1 MQFKKVSFEDHF
13 SLNFGASNQ
22 KRTYGFS
29 CEEFENDAL
38 KNQIFYEVE
47 VDFLSDRSGRNCV
60 FEISR
65 KQIYINNKAVGL
77 KIEQIAHQAAQTIFP
92 LRIKTKPNGEI
103 EEILNYT
110 SIKKRWLDERPNFQ
124 KYYKGEKLAKVIA
137 KIDALLLHDAVL
149 KEFISQSWFFHLFFK
164 PLYISYTEK
173 LSSKHIWE
181 SPVFGNQSIRYEAI
195 HTIKEHY
202 SATDKININVAGVAV
217 DEKSIDEI
225 ISGYNF
231 PKSKLSQTKGEPVV
245 SKMQVDYQLYAED
258 RSIFSIAGSFE
269 TRIDEN
275 TQHKIKTEIYHLAE
289 SASFRPWSNAAQK
302 ESQRIFDSYQNFDV
316 DNKNDTYDYFFD
328 LTKQAKKTSEPIVQN
343 PLYKRETIELFV
355 EEIFP
360 EKKVGF
366 WTRIKTV
373 FKKNKKE

>member
-1 MQFKKVSFEDHF
+1 MELKKVSFEDHH
-13 SLNFGASNQ
+13 SLNFGASDQ

-29 CEEFENDAL
+29 YEDFENDAL
-38 KNQIFYEVE
+38 QNQIFYEVD
-47 VDFLSDRSGRNCV
+47 VNFLKDKYGINCV
-60 FEISR
+60 FEINR
-65 KQIYINNKAVGL
+65 KQIYVNNKELSL

-92 LRIKTKPNGEI
+92 IRIKTKPDGEI
-103 EEILNYT
+103 EEILNYS

-124 KYYKGEKLAKVIA
+124 QYYKGEKLAKVIA

-181 SPVFGNQSIRYEAI
+181 SPVFGNKSIRYETI
-195 HTIKEHY
+195 HTVKEHY
-202 SATDKININVAGVAV
+202 SATDKININVAGVAA

-231 PKSKLSQTKGEPVV
+231 SKSKLSQTKTAPVV

-258 RSIFSIAGSFE
+258 RSIFTIAGSFE
-269 TRIDEN
+269 TRINEN
-275 TQHKIKTEIYHLAE
+275 TQHKIKTDLYHLTE
-289 SASFRPWSNAAQK
+289 SSSFRPWSNTAQK
-302 ESQRIFDSYQNFDV
+302 ESQRIFDSYQNFD
-316 DNKNDTYDYFFD
+316 DDSKNDTYDYFFD

-366 WTRIKTV
+366 WTRIKNS
-373 FKKNKKE
+373 FQKK